1 MMHGTVL
8 VSCITRALY
17 RVCGSMIH
25 SACGL
30 SADDLCCCC
39 CCEATVCDHQDH
51 QPIGSRS
58 TYRASRL
65 RPVRA
70 GDDRCHMRLV
80 RCRVVSNTCRG
91 VAGQAAAACA

>member
-58 TYRASRL
+58 TGL
-65 RPVRA
+65 A
-70 GDDRCHMRLV
+70 GYGRYAQEMIDA
-80 RCRVVSNTCRG
+80 TC
-91 VAGQAAAACA
+91 A